1 MQRSITWK
9 HFFPH
14 TAGNNSAPK
23 LKWFSNSKIDVEF
36 TKSCLKEDKTTL
48 SHGNV
53 VHLFIVYEANTKFVC
68 NCLFGPVDL
77 IKNADPD
84 KYVCNYYGNGFHSHP
99 QYSLPNGDLGKNV
112 IFRVDNSWSVH
123 NDNRKNNIV
132 LYQRLTDE

>member
-1 MQRSITWK
+1 M
-9 HFFPH
+9 
-14 TAGNNSAPK
+14 
-23 LKWFSNSKIDVEF
+23 
-36 TKSCLKEDKTTL
+36 KEDKTTL

-112 IFRVDNSWSVH
+112 IFRVDNS
-123 NDNRKNNIV
+123 
-132 LYQRLTDE
+132 